1 MATAQGRIYV
11 YLPTNKK
18 YNYPKV
24 SGLLYNT
31 NEKRFSFL
39 SPIDNNDKAIG
50 STYGNAIRDFQ
61 KLNPGVSIVKVD
73 IKRIGSTPSAP
84 SVVIPSA
91 PSAPSVVIP
100 SAPSAPSVTQPTLPT
115 NQTVTT
121 TATTETYSDSSWKK
135 YVGIGI
141 AGLLLMKVL
150 GGKKRKR

>member
-31 NEKRFSFL
+31 TEKRFSFL
-39 SPIDNNDKAIG
+39 SPIDSNDKAIG

-73 IKRIGSTPSAP
+73 IKRIGSAPEAP

-91 PSAPSVVIP
+91 ST
-100 SAPSAPSVTQPTLPT
+100 APSVTQPTTEPT
-115 NQTVTT
+115 VQTVP
-121 TATTETYSDSSWKK
+121 AVANNETYSDSSLKK
-135 YVGIGI
+135 FVGIGI
-141 AGLLLMKVL
+141 AGLLIMKIL
-150 GGKKRKR
+150 GRKKRKR